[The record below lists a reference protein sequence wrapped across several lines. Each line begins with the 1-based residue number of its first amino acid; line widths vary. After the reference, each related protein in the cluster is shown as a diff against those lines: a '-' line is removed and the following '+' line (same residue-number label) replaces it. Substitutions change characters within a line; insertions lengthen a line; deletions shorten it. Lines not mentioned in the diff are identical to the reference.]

1 MKATAGSLGIRKIYV
16 DSRFKTSDSYCDA
29 QFKFELKETVQLLDK
44 CVVFVDDLVIPHS
57 WYNVE
62 ENSKYVYVRRYQ
74 DLSNT
79 TTDRVLSLEVQNHT
93 FDSLKMLYNPV

>member
-1 MKATAGSLGIRKIYV
+1 M
-16 DSRFKTSDSYCDA
+16 
-29 QFKFELKETVQLLDK
+29 QLPDK

-62 ENSKYVYVRRYQ
+62 ENNKYVYVRRYQ
-74 DLSNT
+74 DTNANPN
-79 TTDRVLSLEVQNHT
+79 TDRVIALEVQNHT